1 MNTCLRSMLKK
12 QWQIKLDTN
21 IYKKMG
27 YILAPLMASKVY
39 GQTVPRKKNVSKNC
53 VKYWKNGF

>member
-1 MNTCLRSMLKK
+1 MLKK

-53 VKYWKNGF
+53 VKSWKNGF